1 MKTYRAV
8 LRYARTSPLKARQVL
23 DQIRGKPAEEA
34 LKIAKFSR
42 KRAGRMIYKLLMS
55 AVSNASQDKEVDVDL
70 LVVWRAY
77 ADRGPV
83 MKRIQPR
90 AMGRAYL
97 IRRPTCHI
105 TVELRE
111 R

>member
-8 LRYARTSPLKARQVL
+8 LRYARTSPLKARQIL
-23 DQIRGKPAEEA
+23 DQIRGKPVEEA

-55 AVSNASQDKEVDVDL
+55 AVSNASRDKEVDVDL